1 MKKIIVTIAH
11 MVAGRVKQENLG
23 NSVWYIV
30 SVQQML
36 IIPDKI
42 FIIFS
47 NPAIL
52 LLENFLIKPCKN
64 A

>member
-1 MKKIIVTIAH
+1 